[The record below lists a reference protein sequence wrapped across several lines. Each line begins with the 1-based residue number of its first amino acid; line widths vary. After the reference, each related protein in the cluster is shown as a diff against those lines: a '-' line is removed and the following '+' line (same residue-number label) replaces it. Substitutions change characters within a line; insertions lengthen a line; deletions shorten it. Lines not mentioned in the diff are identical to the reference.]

1 MANRSLVVVESTAK
15 ARTIEKFLGASY
27 AVRACLGHV
36 RDLPTSKLGVDVDHD
51 FRPTYV
57 VTPDKKQIVRQLRDE
72 AKRSETVLIATDP
85 DREGEAI
92 AWHLVSAMGLD
103 DKPVQ
108 RVEFHEVTRDA
119 VLRAVSEP
127 RGIDLKR
134 VDAQQARRVVDRLV
148 GYKISPILWR
158 NVRRGLSAGRVQSVA
173 VRLIV
178 DRERER
184 EAFVPVEY
192 WTLEAELIKRAA
204 DAQPFK
210 ANLTEQ
216 DGQKIELKTGE
227 QTDQIIADLNGARYR
242 VREVRQRE
250 QQRNPAAPFTTS
262 TLQQDASRKLGFTA
276 KRTMAVAQQLYE
288 GVDIG
293 GDSVGLI
300 TYMRTDSVTVAET
313 AVAEARRVIAAKYG
327 SQMVPTS
334 PRVYRTK
341 SRLAQEAHEAIRPT
355 SAQRDPDQLRRH
367 LRPEQFRLYELIWK
381 RFIASQM
388 ASAILDLT
396 TADIDGT
403 RQGAPVYTF
412 RATGSVLRFP
422 GFLSVYLEGKDDGDV
437 DESGRQRLPELGQG
451 EELDLARL
459 LPEQHFTQP
468 PPRYSE
474 ATLVKSLEEHGIG
487 RPSTYAP
494 ILSTIQDRGYVEKED
509 KRFKP
514 TELGKLV
521 NDLLV
526 GHFSDIVDVEFTA
539 TLEDKLDDIATGE
552 RPWVPVIQE
561 FYDPFEK
568 TLERAQREIQHVNKA
583 AEITDEVCDK
593 CGRPMAIKL
602 GRFGRFLSCTG
613 FPECRNAK
621 PLDAEATT
629 EPSDETCDK
638 CGKPMVI
645 KLGRFGRF
653 LSCSDYPD
661 CKTTRPILVRIGV
674 NCPRDGGDLVE
685 KKTRSGRVFYGCANY
700 PGCDWVSWQ
709 RPLAQPCEECGGLRV
724 PLGEEKV
731 HCFGCD
737 GELKER
743 RGQSSP
749 GPAAAL
755 RGKLSARR
763 RPTVAAGTSSRGGRT
778 RRSTSRRSGVQARPA
793 SKNTRKAS

>member
-227 QTDQIIADLNGARYR
+227 QTDQIIADLTGARYR

-403 RQGAPVYTF
+403 RQDAPVYTF

-437 DESGRQRLPELGQG
+437 DEGGRQRLPQLGQG

-568 TLERAQREIQHVNKA
+568 TLERARREIQHVNKA

-724 PLGEEKV
+724 PLGEDKV

-755 RGKLSARR
+755 RGKPSARR

-778 RRSTSRRSGVQARPA
+778 RRSTRRRSGVQARPA